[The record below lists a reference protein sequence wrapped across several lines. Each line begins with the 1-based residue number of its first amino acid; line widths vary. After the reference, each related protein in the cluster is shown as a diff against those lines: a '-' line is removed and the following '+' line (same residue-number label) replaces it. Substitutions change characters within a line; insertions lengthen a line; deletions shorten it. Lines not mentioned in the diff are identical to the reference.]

1 MKTSLIALGSMLVL
15 SGTLGSRSI
24 AETRPSVGKNQA
36 TVIEGVIGA
45 LSPSR
50 SAAVVNGTVVY
61 VSARTTISV
70 GDKLLSFEDLQ
81 VGMRV
86 RASGPDN
93 RTSMT
98 ALSLTVLTK

>member
-15 SGTLGSRSI
+15 SGILGFRSI
-24 AETRPSVGKNQA
+24 AETRLSVGKNP
-36 TVIEGVIGA
+36 TCVVEGVIDS

-50 SAAVVNGTVVY
+50 SAAVVNGTVIY

-70 GDKLLSFEDLQ
+70 GDKLLNFEDLQ
-81 VGMRV
+81 VGMKV
-86 RASGPDN
+86 RAYGPDN

-98 ALSLTVLTK
+98 ALSLTVLAK